1 MVSRCHILV
10 VITTSILTIGLAW
23 AGSSNNSLYTRC
35 AACHLPSGAGVPGI
49 YPPLKGNLN
58 KFFASELGREYIA
71 QVVVHGVRGKM
82 QVDGLTYRGAMASV
96 IGGLNSQRISA
107 LLNELVERFG
117 NAEQKRAAPLF
128 TAGHVDAV
136 KKQPASNMLVL
147 RSKALR
153 EFAE

>member
-58 KFFASELGREYIA
+58 KFFLHPNLVA
-71 QVVVHGVRGKM
+71 
-82 QVDGLTYRGAMASV
+82 
-96 IGGLNSQRISA
+96 NISRK
-107 LLNELVERFG
+107 LSCMV
-117 NAEQKRAAPLF
+117 
-128 TAGHVDAV
+128 
-136 KKQPASNMLVL
+136 
-147 RSKALR
+147 
-153 EFAE
+153 